1 MLEFNLI
8 GGGITIEHADYGP
21 MSGAEIKIKNQGV
34 EIITINLD
42 NANLEYLKQTICPQG
57 LIPDDFPMKIVMMNQ
72 LIEDL
77 EDIIDVNDTGFEL
90 AKVYY
95 NRDKKKGLEADMIY
109 FETKEVE

>member
-1 MLEFNLI
+1 MLEFNMTDPMA
-8 GGGITIEHADYGP
+8 TIEVSEYGQSAELTLNDGESKLNITLSAD
-21 MSGAEIKIKNQGV
+21 
-34 EIITINLD
+34 NLY
-42 NANLEYLKQTICPQG
+42 YLRQKLCPQG

-95 NRDKKKGLEADMIY
+95 NKDEDKKKGLEADMIY